1 MNKFF
6 DVLNEIPIE
15 VEEFGEGITYSYIYS
30 YISKIYLK
38 KY

>member
-15 VEEFGEGITYSYIYS
+15 VNDFGEGNNQLN
-30 YISKIYLK
+30 K
-38 KY
+38 